1 MITLQVPAD
10 VTAEQLRALTVES
23 LPESMKGNRIGH
35 FQGRG
40 GPIIDPESYLWVSD
54 TLIGDANLNAAWKR
68 ALTVGATRATCE
80 KRKAA
85 LASKVSTSET
95 LLEVVTRSKTKAF
108 GGRSYSIVDGKL
120 FGPMDDNFYFTD
132 TDRVL
137 GHGHLQ
143 LSAQVKP
150 KGIGQM
156 QIFVQTLTDK
166 RITIDVD
173 PFDTISNVK
182 QTIQDKEGTPPNQ
195 QRLIWAGRQLENG
208 RTLSSYNIQREMTL
222 HLVLRLRGGMY
233 SVSASRQDFIS
244 LVPDAPNPTV
254 QVTIDGTA
262 IDVEVSPMDTAKS
275 LVAKA
280 NKMREIKDDEEEIAA
295 LKAQLA
301 AKEKTLKRKRE

>member
-1 MITLQVPAD
+1 
-10 VTAEQLRALTVES
+10 
-23 LPESMKGNRIGH
+23 
-35 FQGRG
+35 
-40 GPIIDPESYLWVSD
+40 
-54 TLIGDANLNAAWKR
+54 
-68 ALTVGATRATCE
+68 
-80 KRKAA
+80 
-85 LASKVSTSET
+85 
-95 LLEVVTRSKTKAF
+95 
-108 GGRSYSIVDGKL
+108 
-120 FGPMDDNFYFTD
+120 MDDNFWFTD

-150 KGIGQM
+150 AKPKGIGQM
-156 QIFVQTLTDK
+156 QIYVKTLTK
-166 RITIDVD
+166 KTITIDVD
-173 PFDTISNVK
+173 PFDTINNVRQK
-182 QTIQDKEGTPPNQ
+182 IQDKVGIPPNQ
-195 QRLIWAGRQLENG
+195 QRLIFAGKQLEDG
-208 RTLSSYNIQREMTL
+208 RTLSDDNIERESTL

-254 QVTIDGTA
+254 QVTVDGTA

-301 AKEKTLKRKRE
+301 AKEKVSTNLKRGITRR